1 MKFNENLRK
10 FNENLRKFNEKSKKK
25 RKNPLKQVQFSPIW
39 TKLCQN
45 FANMIIK
52 KKSKP
57 EGHHYPNKGVNE
69 DFFPKIF

>member
-10 FNENLRKFNEKSKKK
+10 FNENLRKFDEQIYKKQ
-25 RKNPLKQVQFSPIW
+25 KNNLKQVQFSPIW

-52 KKSKP
+52 KIKA
-57 EGHHYPNKGVNE
+57 
-69 DFFPKIF
+69 